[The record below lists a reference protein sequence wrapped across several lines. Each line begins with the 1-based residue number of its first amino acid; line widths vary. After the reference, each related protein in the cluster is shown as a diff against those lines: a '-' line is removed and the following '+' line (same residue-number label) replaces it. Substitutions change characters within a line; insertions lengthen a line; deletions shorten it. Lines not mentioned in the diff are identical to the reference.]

1 MYRVVQKLKGL
12 KIDLKK
18 INKEGFSDVQV
29 VVTQAYRKLLQVQSL
44 VHSQPYDYEHDK
56 EERKATEEYRKAQK
70 TYLSFLRQKAKAQ
83 WIDKGDD
90 NTHLFHQCIKARR
103 NSNRVNAIQNGQGQW
118 VNEAKQ
124 VQEAFLSFYKDLLGK
139 KLEHRC
145 KIKNEIMGE
154 GYKLTDEQQRSLECS
169 FTVEDVKRALM
180 SIPNDKAPGIDC
192 YNSYFFKQT

>member
-70 TYLSFLRQKAKAQ
+70 TYLSFLRQKAKA
-83 WIDKGDD
+83 
-90 NTHLFHQCIKARR
+90 
-103 NSNRVNAIQNGQGQW
+103 
-118 VNEAKQ
+118 
-124 VQEAFLSFYKDLLGK
+124 
-139 KLEHRC
+139 
-145 KIKNEIMGE
+145 
-154 GYKLTDEQQRSLECS
+154 
-169 FTVEDVKRALM
+169 
-180 SIPNDKAPGIDC
+180 
-192 YNSYFFKQT
+192 